1 MKSLIS
7 IIIFSILLISCGFKP
22 IYSSKNSNF
31 EIIEINNKNKNKNSF
46 MIEKMIM
53 SISNQ
58 EANKKLKIELD
69 YKKIITTI
77 LKDTNG
83 DPSKNKLTINVNINV
98 KDNSDNDL
106 VNRVFSEEFNY
117 DVQDNKFDMAQ
128 YVSNI
133 SENLNN
139 KISNDIIFLLT
150 TLK

>member
-1 MKSLIS
+1 
-7 IIIFSILLISCGFKP
+7 
-22 IYSSKNSNF
+22 
-31 EIIEINNKNKNKNSF
+31 
-46 MIEKMIM
+46 MIKKMIM

-77 LKDTNG
+77 LKDTKG

>member
-58 EANKKLKIELD
+58 EANKKLKIDLD
-69 YKKIITTI
+69 YQKIITTI
-77 LKDTNG
+77 LKDTKG

-98 KDNSDNDL
+98 KDNSDNNL
-106 VNRVFSEEFNY
+106 INKVFSEEFSY

-128 YVSNI
+128 YVNNV

>member
-1 MKSLIS
+1 MKSLLS
-7 IIIFSILLISCGFKP
+7 IIIFSILIISCGFKP

-31 EIIEINNKNKNKNSF
+31 EIIEINNKTKSKNSF

-58 EANKKLKIELD
+58 EADKKLKIDLD
-69 YKKIITTI
+69 YQKIITTI
-77 LKDTNG
+77 LKDTKG
-83 DPSKNKLTINVNINV
+83 DPAKNKLTINVNINV
-98 KDNSDNDL
+98 KDNNDNDL
-106 VNRVFSEEFNY
+106 IKKVISEEFSY
-117 DVQDNKFDMAQ
+117 DVQDNKFDMSQ
-128 YVSNI
+128 YVNNI

>member
-7 IIIFSILLISCGFKP
+7 VIIFSILIISCGFKP

-31 EIIEINNKNKNKNSF
+31 EIIEINNKSKSKNSF
-46 MIEKMIM
+46 MIEKTIM
-53 SISNQ
+53 SISNE

-69 YKKIITTI
+69 YQKTITTI
-77 LKDTNG
+77 LKNSKG
-83 DPSKNKLTINVNINV
+83 DPSKNKLTVNVNINV
-98 KDNSDNDL
+98 KDNNDKDL
-106 VNRVFSEEFNY
+106 IDKVFSEEFSY
-117 DVQDNKFDMAQ
+117 DVQDKKFDMAQ
-128 YVSNI
+128 YVDNI